1 MAAMEKSLL
10 KAGDWIKGKSR
21 EGELIHGYV
30 EMIDSRQEAVKVNIV
45 ECDNEEMIGTT
56 IWLLNNRVEK
66 LPVVTMSSEE
76 QLLNLIDVALSTKD
90 EQWFMELSKR
100 LKAVRK
106 TSEAGLKRTI
116 IPPMGRNGIKSSDAR
131 G

>member
-1 MAAMEKSLL
+1 MAATGKYLL

-21 EGELIHGYV
+21 EGELIHGYIQNV
-30 EMIDSRQEAVKVNIV
+30 DSLQEAVKVNIV
-45 ECDNEEMIGTT
+45 KCDNEDMIGTT

-66 LPVVTMSSEE
+66 LPDVTAGSEE
-76 QLLNLIDVALSTKD
+76 QILNLIDVALSTKD
-90 EQWFMELSKR
+90 EQWFMELSKK

-106 TSEAGLKRTI
+106 TSGVEVKKNINYLMDRK
-116 IPPMGRNGIKSSDAR
+116 GIKNLDAK